1 MLKVGRLWLKLCGHH
16 DDYHTYA
23 VKLQEAS
30 RRPAFPTGFP
40 LRYRKAQ
47 KEDSLSQIFLTHS
60 QAYVQMLCWAVL
72 FEDCLLTRAYSVLA
86 LLCNNVSE
94 DLQHESQSL
103 QTPCLRPSESKNSG
117 RENPWDGNSVICAAT
132 WSKQAAALPAGRRQC
147 LGASM
152 GHSQWPDRRQLL
164 EKESSR

>member
-30 RRPAFPTGFP
+30 RRPAFPTGFS

-60 QAYVQMLCWAVL
+60 QAYVQMLC
-72 FEDCLLTRAYSVLA
+72 
-86 LLCNNVSE
+86 
-94 DLQHESQSL
+94 
-103 QTPCLRPSESKNSG
+103 
-117 RENPWDGNSVICAAT
+117 
-132 WSKQAAALPAGRRQC
+132 
-147 LGASM
+147 
-152 GHSQWPDRRQLL
+152 
-164 EKESSR
+164 